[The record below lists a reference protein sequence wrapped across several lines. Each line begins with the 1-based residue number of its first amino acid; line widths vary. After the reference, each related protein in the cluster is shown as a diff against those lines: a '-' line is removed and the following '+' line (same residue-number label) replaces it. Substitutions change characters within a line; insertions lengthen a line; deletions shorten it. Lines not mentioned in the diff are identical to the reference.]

1 MGRRR
6 IIRPDVG
13 TPSSIPN
20 RERSIQRLRLRRE
33 QEQKA
38 LARWQKKLK
47 RAFNAVTRLQKSLA
61 RIERQL
67 TKTEDP

>member
-1 MGRRR
+1 MARRR

-13 TPSSIPN
+13 TPSSSPN

-47 RAFNAVTRLQKSLA
+47 RAFNAVTRLQNSLA

-67 TKTEDP
+67 IRTEDP